1 MLCIPYISLAKAVIN
16 LITVCGVLVSA
27 FLQVAW
33 LGSDEKITWESRS
46 SLPQHLIDD
55 FENGMQYEEAVI
67 TEAKFG
73 AVNHTVTIN
82 MTTTTPEQPSKKSRT
97 SLPDYTPGYEVVCTC
112 FCYANVLCS
121 YFTLYPLFS
130 STKCYVAVPHTLY
143 LAAHPNS

>member
-1 MLCIPYISLAKAVIN
+1 MEPTI
-16 LITVCGVLVSA
+16 
-27 FLQVAW
+27 QVAW

-97 SLPDYTPGYEVVCTC
+97 SLPDYTPGGEI
-112 FCYANVLCS
+112 ANSGNETGKLK
-121 YFTLYPLFS
+121 LKL
-130 STKCYVAVPHTLY
+130 LQ
-143 LAAHPNS
+143 NS